1 VAAAAAPWQLL
12 LERGNIDAA
21 VLWCAC
27 AVVILVRRW
36 DRLWVWWIAAA
47 LIWLVGTWKYY
58 PFAMG
63 LMLIP
68 AVRLRRGWTVFVG
81 FGVATLVFMVLTW
94 DNFRFSSQS
103 NSNMVD
109 YGDFVVLGRV
119 PVVARMLGTVVG
131 AGGIQLG
138 DALLFLLALAAV
150 VWGVAAGL
158 ATRRSLVHPAMLAIA
173 GSSLFLASVLVA
185 GFGWGYKAAFLLLCV
200 PAVAALTRSSRAVL
214 ASSSVAILAL
224 IAIQSVVVWNTV
236 MATLS
241 GIVAAGFAFGLAAAL
256 IAKAVR
262 PAARTTASVAAP
274 ARP

>member
-1 VAAAAAPWQLL
+1 
-12 LERGNIDAA
+12 
-21 VLWCAC
+21 VLWVAC
-27 AVVILVRRW
+27 AVVLLVRRW
-36 DRLWVWWIAAA
+36 DRLWVWWVAAA

-68 AVRLRRGWTVFVG
+68 AVRVRRGWTVLAGYVS
-81 FGVATLVFMVLTW
+81 ATGLFMILTW

-138 DALLFLLALAAV
+138 DALLFLLALVAL

-200 PAVAALTRSSRAVL
+200 PVVAALTRSSKPVFT
-214 ASSSVAILAL
+214 SSSVAILAM
-224 IAIQSVVVWNTV
+224 IAIQSVVVLNTV
-236 MATLS
+236 MATLA
-241 GIVAAGFAFGLAAAL
+241 GIIAAGFAFGLAAAL

-262 PAARTTASVAAP
+262 SAAPTTASVPAAD
-274 ARP
+274 RP